1 MPREFKFLFII
12 ILISVGILF
21 IFVAW
26 LRFKYLV
33 LNIRSSTERKG
44 TLVSFR
50 HYSSALRLGNNYTD
64 YLENGK
70 GYVPVVTLQVNGKL
84 LELAAEWSDY
94 SLSKDDINKSV
105 SVIYQHK
112 FGLMLLINDEQSIH
126 DYFQMKN
133 ILFWSG
139 MSIGIILIIV
149 AAIVL
154 ILL

>member
-1 MPREFKFLFII
+1 MPSEFKFIFVIL
-12 ILISVGILF
+12 LISVGTLF
-21 IFVAW
+21 IFIAW

-33 LNIRSSTERKG
+33 LNIRNATKSTG

-50 HYSSALRLGNNYTD
+50 KYSSTIRLGNNYMD
-64 YLENGK
+64 YLENGR
-70 GYVPVVTLQVNGKL
+70 GYVPVVVLRINGKL

-94 SLSKDDINKSV
+94 SLSGDDLNKSV

-139 MSIGIILIIV
+139 MSIGIILILL
-149 AAIVL
+149 AAIVVN
-154 ILL
+154 LL